1 MRLERCS
8 DIPKATQPVR
18 DSCASAHEQ
27 SRFDRVKKMNFSCHC
42 ALETRCACLPAKQMW
57 GSGQSRLGV
66 QPPGP
71 TGLTFM
77 FCFGYHTYLVKLEI
91 VFKGTF

>member
-1 MRLERCS
+1 MTFPRPCS
-8 DIPKATQPVR
+8 PR